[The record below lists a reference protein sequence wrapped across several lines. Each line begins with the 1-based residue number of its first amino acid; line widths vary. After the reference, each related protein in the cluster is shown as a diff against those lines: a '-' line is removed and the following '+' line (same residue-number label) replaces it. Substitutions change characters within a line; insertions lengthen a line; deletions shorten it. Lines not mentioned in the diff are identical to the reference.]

1 MLVAPCDAPLL
12 RTSLYRLLLEVL
24 GAHDAAV
31 PKLEVP
37 DPVRAV
43 YRRDRVM
50 EVLEASSTVRSPSAL
65 VDRLN
70 RVDVPT
76 ERLREID
83 PDLSSFVDVNTQLD
97 LVEVLHRLEH
107 RLETSK
113 EGGTSLS
120 G

>member
-12 RTSLYRLLLEVL
+12 RASLYWLLLEVL
-24 GAHDAAV
+24 GDHDAAV
-31 PKLEVP
+31 PQLEVP

-50 EVLEASSTVRSPSAL
+50 EILEPSSTVRSPSAL

-70 RVDVPT
+70 RVYVPK

-83 PDLSSFVDVNTQLD
+83 PELSSFVDVNTQSD
-97 LVEVLHRLEH
+97 LNEVLHRLEV
-107 RLETSK
+107 
-113 EGGTSLS
+113 S
-120 G
+120 GQGASSSG